1 MKIRS
6 LVGDLKFYRMV
17 LGLAVPMIIQN
28 GLTNFVSLLD
38 NVMIGGVGTN
48 AISGVAIANQ
58 LIFVFWLLMFG
69 ATCGVGIFTA
79 QFFGKGDTKG
89 VRDTFRF
96 KLIAN
101 TVLAVTAGLVYYLL
115 APTMVS
121 WFLEGDGTPEDA
133 AQTLDIGVTYINI
146 IITSLVPIG
155 LSYAYAGTLRDTG
168 NTRVPMVASI
178 IAIFVNLIGNAVLIY
193 GLFGLPAMGASGAA
207 VATVISRYVE
217 LLVLMIYTGTHSAS
231 NPFIIG
237 DFSSFRIPLKLVSQF
252 ILKSLPLMANETLW
266 AFGMTVLNQ
275 CYSVRSLAA
284 VAAVNIESTLWN
296 LLTVAFVATGECI
309 GIVVGQRLGAG
320 QIETAKDYGLKMR
333 ALTVFF
339 GAVCGLIMMLL
350 SPVFPLAYK
359 TTEEVRSLATILI
372 FISGIVMPLMAFTHA
387 SYFIIRSG
395 GNTLITFVFDC
406 GYTWLIV
413 VPLAYCLSRFT
424 SVSVPVMMFSV
435 QWAELIKCAVGE
447 YMVRSGIWA
456 KNIVNNEV
464 Q

>member
-1 MKIRS
+1 MNIRS
-6 LVGDLKFYRMV
+6 LIGDRKFYSMV
-17 LGLAVPMIIQN
+17 LAIAVPMIIQN

-79 QFFGKGDTKG
+79 QFFGKGDTQG

-101 TVLAVTAGLVYYLL
+101 TVLAVAAGIIYYLM

-133 AQTLDIGVTYINI
+133 AETLEIGVTYINI
-146 IITSLVPIG
+146 IIASLVPIG

-168 NTRVPMVASI
+168 NTRVPMVATI
-178 IAIFVNLIGNAVLIY
+178 IAIFVNLIGNAILIY

-207 VATVISRYVE
+207 VATVVSRYVE
-217 LLVLMIYTGTHSAS
+217 LLVLMIYTGSHSSA

-237 DFSSFRIPLKLVSQF
+237 AFRSFRIPLNLVSQF

-275 CYSVRSLAA
+275 CYSYRSLNA

-309 GIVVGQRLGAG
+309 GIVVGQKLGAG
-320 QIETAKDYGLKMR
+320 EIETAKDYARKMR

-339 GAVCGLIMMLL
+339 AAVCGVIMMIL
-350 SPVFPLAYK
+350 SPFFPLAYK
-359 TTEEVRSLATILI
+359 TTDEVRSLATILI

-395 GNTLITFVFDC
+395 GNTLITFIFDC
-406 GYTWLIV
+406 GYTWVIV
-413 VPLAYCLSRFT
+413 VPLAYCLSRYT
-424 SVSVPVMMFSV
+424 SASVPVMMFSV

-456 KNIVNNEV
+456 KNIVNNGV

>member
-1 MKIRS
+1 MNIRS
-6 LVGDLKFYRMV
+6 LIGDRKFYSMV
-17 LGLAVPMIIQN
+17 LAIAVPMIIQN

-79 QFFGKGDTKG
+79 QFFGKGDTQG

-101 TVLAVTAGLVYYLL
+101 TVLAVAAGVIYYLM

-133 AQTLDIGVTYINI
+133 AETLEIGVTYINI
-146 IITSLVPIG
+146 IIASLVPIG

-168 NTRVPMVASI
+168 NTRVPMVATI
-178 IAIFVNLIGNAVLIY
+178 IAIFVNLIGNAILIY

-207 VATVISRYVE
+207 VATVVSRYVE
-217 LLVLMIYTGTHSAS
+217 LLVLMIYTGSHSSA

-237 DFSSFRIPLKLVSQF
+237 AFRSFRIPLNLVSQF

-320 QIETAKDYGLKMR
+320 EIETAKDYARKMR

-339 GAVCGLIMMLL
+339 AAVCGVIMMIL
-350 SPVFPLAYK
+350 SPIFPLAYK
-359 TTEEVRSLATILI
+359 TTDEVRSLATILI

-395 GNTLITFVFDC
+395 GNTLITFIFDC
-406 GYTWLIV
+406 GYTWVIV
-413 VPLAYCLSRFT
+413 VPLAYCLSRYT
-424 SVSVPVMMFSV
+424 SASVPVMMFSV